1 MICEQRT
8 MLPIRGEFKTREEDN
23 DLLIEGYFSVFNSPY
38 LLWDGCTEYIAPG
51 AFADT
56 LGEDIRA
63 LTNHDTT
70 LVLGRNRAGTLTLR
84 EDDHGL
90 WGSIRINRDDQDAM
104 NTYRRVQR
112 RDVDQCSFGFVILD
126 EERRVLDNGNVE
138 YIIKKVRL
146 LEVSVVTF
154 PAYEETSVS
163 ARAKQEEHI
172 KARAL
177 SEQREALRR
186 KLKGA

>member
-1 MICEQRT
+1 M
-8 MLPIRGEFKTREEDN
+8 
-23 DLLIEGYFSVFNSPY
+23 
-38 LLWDGCTEYIAPG
+38 
-51 AFADT
+51 
-56 LGEDIRA
+56 
-63 LTNHDTT
+63 
-70 LVLGRNRAGTLTLR
+70 
-84 EDDHGL
+84 
-90 WGSIRINRDDQDAM
+90 
-104 NTYRRVQR
+104 
-112 RDVDQCSFGFVILD
+112 
-126 EERRVLDNGNVE
+126 LDNGNVE